1 MTGAGGANNAG
12 TVFKITPTGTLT
24 TLYDFCSQPNCTDGA
39 NCPFTGGL
47 VQATDGNFYGITA
60 LGGANANCNGGNQSC
75 GTVFKINPTT
85 RALTTLHSF
94 DGTDGSFPNG
104 LVQATDGNFYGT
116 AQEGG
121 ANGGGTV
128 FKITP
133 GGTLTTLYNFC
144 SQTSCTDG
152 SGPMDALIQ
161 AIDGNFYGTT
171 WEGTVFKITPA
182 GKLTTLATVGGY
194 PSRALVQATD
204 GNFYGTT
211 ARGGTIFKMT
221 PEGKLTTLGSTC
233 CYLYAGLVQA
243 TDGNSYG
250 TTYLDGGAYG
260 EGSVYEITQ
269 RGTVTTLYSFCAETG
284 CPDGA
289 APIAGLVQGTD
300 GTLYGTTLGGG
311 ASGDGTIFSLSVGL
325 GPFVETLPTSRK
337 VGAAVKI
344 LGNNLK
350 GSTSITF
357 NGTPATVFT
366 VNSTGTAI
374 TTTVP
379 SGATTG
385 KVKVTTP
392 SRTLT
397 SNVKFRVTP
406 TISSFSP
413 ASGPVGT
420 SVVITGESFTGAT
433 SVTFGGVKATS
444 FTVDSDTQIT
454 ATVPTGAKTGK
465 IGVATPGGTATSTG
479 TFTVT

>member
-1 MTGAGGANNAG
+1 MSKRSLWKTILLLCVFCAVGAIGSPADTFKTLLSFNGTNGAEPATVLVQGTDGNFYGMTGAGGANNAG

-39 NCPFTGGL
+39 NYPFTGRL
-47 VQATDGNFYGITA
+47 VQATDGNFYGTTL
-60 LGGANANCNGGNQSC
+60 LGGAYCDFGC
-75 GTVFKINPTT
+75 GTVFKITSARVFAT
-85 RALTTLHSF
+85 VYSF
-94 DGTDGSFPNG
+94 CANCTDGSYPEAA

-182 GKLTTLATVGGY
+182 GKLTTLTTVGGY
-194 PSRALVQATD
+194 PSGALVQATD

-300 GTLYGTTLGGG
+300 GTLYGTT
-311 ASGDGTIFSLSVGL
+311 
-325 GPFVETLPTSRK
+325 
-337 VGAAVKI
+337 
-344 LGNNLK
+344 
-350 GSTSITF
+350 
-357 NGTPATVFT
+357 
-366 VNSTGTAI
+366 
-374 TTTVP
+374 
-379 SGATTG
+379 
-385 KVKVTTP
+385 
-392 SRTLT
+392 
-397 SNVKFRVTP
+397 
-406 TISSFSP
+406 
-413 ASGPVGT
+413 
-420 SVVITGESFTGAT
+420 
-433 SVTFGGVKATS
+433 
-444 FTVDSDTQIT
+444 
-454 ATVPTGAKTGK
+454 
-465 IGVATPGGTATSTG
+465 
-479 TFTVT
+479 

>member
-1 MTGAGGANNAG
+1 MSKLSLWKTILLLCVFCAAGAIGSPADTFKTLLSFNGTNGAEPATVLVQGTDGNFYGMTGAGGANNAG

-39 NCPFTGGL
+39 NCPFTG
-47 VQATDGNFYGITA
+47 
-60 LGGANANCNGGNQSC
+60 
-75 GTVFKINPTT
+75 
-85 RALTTLHSF
+85 
-94 DGTDGSFPNG
+94 G

-243 TDGNSYG
+243 TDGNFYG

-300 GTLYGTTLGGG
+300 GTLYGTT
-311 ASGDGTIFSLSVGL
+311 
-325 GPFVETLPTSRK
+325 
-337 VGAAVKI
+337 
-344 LGNNLK
+344 
-350 GSTSITF
+350 
-357 NGTPATVFT
+357 
-366 VNSTGTAI
+366 
-374 TTTVP
+374 
-379 SGATTG
+379 
-385 KVKVTTP
+385 
-392 SRTLT
+392 
-397 SNVKFRVTP
+397 
-406 TISSFSP
+406 
-413 ASGPVGT
+413 
-420 SVVITGESFTGAT
+420 
-433 SVTFGGVKATS
+433 
-444 FTVDSDTQIT
+444 
-454 ATVPTGAKTGK
+454 
-465 IGVATPGGTATSTG
+465 
-479 TFTVT
+479 